1 MKKFISILL
10 CSILLSVAVCLPA
23 EARTTIGLAPGTLP
37 AKTSQAM
44 LDALAKELSSASGT
58 ATKLR
63 YFEDEATLSNW
74 LLRFQQ
80 IDAAIVDPGFMREQP
95 AGTLKHLIDLHP
107 AAPGKTSF
115 ALAVRSN
122 ASSSLTKQ
130 LQEAFIKLSKSG
142 SGLNALQKIGFAGAT
157 LPGKKLIKKTVE
169 TTKPVAPKPTPPVET
184 VKTEP
189 KAAAV
194 KTAKPAPITTDAPK
208 AAPKPKAVETVAQ
221 AKEKVSQAPEAVK
234 TEVQAPAV
242 KPAKP
247 APVITKAP
255 VAAPEPKKAEPVQP
269 EKEQG
274 LEAVKDKPVISEAA
288 PAIDAA
294 TAETKAPSKTSAP
307 PDKPVQP
314 IAEEQPKPAKNKRL
328 IIFIGLVLLA
338 VIIIKGLLFAMR
350 WQSRQRQTLKA
361 QSTPAIETV
370 LEKGGPAVG
379 EVAEEI
385 SADEPL
391 VVEAG
396 VLGPGKVPEL
406 LKRCADLP
414 EPVILQVTK
423 GACEKLVYFAGGQV
437 SGALTQNST
446 ATESGVRWNKLG
458 SLLIRE
464 KLITSEDRDRGMA
477 LLTKE
482 PGLRFGEA
490 LLKLGLIDLA
500 GLRHA
505 LTRQAKVTIYSLIL
519 FPEGRYRV
527 VAENGALPP
536 EESVALEVTNLI
548 REASSHQSEWTA
560 IRQALPNL
568 NKKLE
573 FRAGGEEKLTKV
585 SLAPQQ
591 EATLALVDGKRT
603 INDLCAESTMMDYE
617 VYRFLYLMVKAD
629 VIH

>member
-37 AKTSQAM
+37 AKTSQTM
-44 LDALAKELSSASGT
+44 LDALAKELSSASGA

-80 IDAAIVDPGFMREQP
+80 IDAAIVDPDFISGQP

-107 AAPGKTSF
+107 AVPGKTSF

-122 ASSSLTKQ
+122 ASSSFTKQ
-130 LQEAFIKLSKSG
+130 LQEAFIKLNESD

-157 LPGKKLIKKTVE
+157 LPGKQLVKKAVQ
-169 TTKPVAPKPTPPVET
+169 T
-184 VKTEP
+184 VKPAAPEPTSPAVTVKKEP
-189 KAAAV
+189 KAPAA
-194 KTAKPAPITTDAPK
+194 KTAKPAPITTDAAK
-208 AAPKPKAVETVAQ
+208 AASKAKAVETVAP
-221 AKEKVSQAPEAVK
+221 AKEKAP
-234 TEVQAPAV
+234 QAPATLRTEV
-242 KPAKP
+242 VAPADKPKKP
-247 APVITKAP
+247 APVITKTP
-255 VAAPEPKKAEPVQP
+255 VEPPEPKAAEPVQP
-269 EKEQG
+269 EKEMG
-274 LEAVKDKPVISEAA
+274 RETVTDKPVISEPA
-288 PAIDAA
+288 PAMDAG
-294 TAETKAPSKTSAP
+294 TTEPKASPQTLIP

-314 IAEEQPKPAKNKRL
+314 IAEDQPKPAKNKRL
-328 IIFIGLVLLA
+328 IIFIGLILLV

-350 WQSRQRQTLKA
+350 WQSKQRQTLKA

-370 LEKGGPAVG
+370 LEKGAHVID
-379 EVAEEI
+379 EVAEDA

-391 VVEAG
+391 VVESG

-423 GACEKLVYFAGGQV
+423 GACEKLVHFAGGQV
-437 SGALTQNST
+437 SSALTQNST
-446 ATESGVRWNKLG
+446 AVESGVRWNKLG

-536 EESVALEVTNLI
+536 EESVSLEVTNLI

-573 FRAGGEEKLTKV
+573 FCAGGEAKLAKV

-591 EATLALVDGKRT
+591 EATLALVNGKRT